1 MRIGIF
7 WRVCGLVICC
17 VALITQSCRREP
29 GKTPPRK
36 QQQQPV
42 TILDDMKEMLAPA
55 FVPETGKWL
64 VDDLLALVSTPE
76 RIASHRIAPK
86 KDASGD
92 HIAGYPLVR
101 HGPDLTPE
109 QRRRFQGLLLDQQ
122 SYRQESL
129 KKCLFLPEY
138 AFTFHKGDAALT
150 LLFAASCAQ
159 IQFITDEKKVLRD
172 CDPALPE
179 FQQVLE
185 SVFPESPAASQAS
198 PAQTKD
204 MQEISPFVA
213 ELLAGPALDAVAAPE
228 RVTAYHIFPK
238 KKAADKNLHGYP
250 VLKQSPELT
259 PEDVAEFQALMLTDS
274 SYRTGSVKKCLFL
287 PEYAFVAAHGDTTV
301 TLLCDVNC
309 GQLKFLA
316 GEHTFFTD
324 WQNQGMA
331 NLHTLLM
338 KVLALP

>member
-1 MRIGIF
+1 MRIKTF
-7 WRVCGLVICC
+7 WRVFGLVICC

-29 GKTPPRK
+29 GKTPSRK
-36 QQQQPV
+36 PQQQPD
-42 TILDDMKEMLAPA
+42 TILDDVKEMLAPA
-55 FVPETGKWL
+55 FTPESGKWL

-92 HIAGYPLVR
+92 HIAGYPLVK

-138 AFTFHKGDAALT
+138 AFTFHKGDAVLT

-159 IQFITDEKKVLRD
+159 IQFITDEKTVLRD
-172 CDPALPE
+172 CDPALPK
-179 FQQVLE
+179 FQQFLE
-185 SVFPESPAASQAS
+185 SVFPESSATPTEST
-198 PAQTKD
+198 AQTKHL
-204 MQEISPFVA
+204 QKISPSVG
-213 ELLAGPALDAVAAPE
+213 ELLASPVLDVVAAPE
-228 RVTAYHIFPK
+228 RVTAYKIFPK
-238 KKAADKNLHGYP
+238 KKTADRNLHGYP
-250 VLKQSPELT
+250 VLKYGPELT
-259 PEDVAEFQALMLTDS
+259 PEDVAEFQALVLTDT
-274 SYRTGSVKKCLFL
+274 SYRVESVKKCLFL
-287 PEYAFVAAHGDTTV
+287 PEYALVATRGDTTV

-309 GQLKFLA
+309 GQLKFLVD
-316 GEHTFFTD
+316 EHTLFTD
-324 WQNQGMA
+324 WQDQGMA
-331 NLHTLLM
+331 SLHTLLM